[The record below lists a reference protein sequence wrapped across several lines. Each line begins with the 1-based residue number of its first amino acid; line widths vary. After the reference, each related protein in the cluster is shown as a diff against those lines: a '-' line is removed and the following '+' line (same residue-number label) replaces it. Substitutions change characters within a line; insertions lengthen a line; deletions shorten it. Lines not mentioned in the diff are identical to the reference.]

1 MDAYKQKHPRAISA
15 PDPEADLQKTT
26 DFGRDARIL
35 RETLAGLGVSK
46 LRHLLAYKKSDLEST
61 SHISLNDRRN
71 IYKFLWKNF
80 GIELKD

>member
-1 MDAYKQKHPRAISA
+1 VLSLHGSKPTSKNNR
-15 PDPEADLQKTT
+15 
-26 DFGRDARIL
+26 L
-35 RETLAGLGVSK
+35 RKRCSHLEETLAGLGVSK